1 MFQNEYIMDINRYR
15 HWTSPILT
23 KAKGFR
29 FWLLLTLVGL
39 PTICVLYAIGARQ
52 SFKTT
57 ALLITLV
64 AFYRGFLFR
73 SMYANKQF
81 RLLSAQFKKK
91 TWMTKIVISDTI
103 QLYMDGKLNNEVQ
116 WSQVDKLVE
125 AKSYFDLEVDGDYLR
140 LDKAKFTQGDAESFL
155 TYMKEQHPE
164 IPYQEEKPEFNR

>member
-1 MFQNEYIMDINRYR
+1 MFQNEYCMDINRYR
-15 HWTSPILT
+15 RWTSPILT

-29 FWLLLTLVGL
+29 FWLLLTLIGL
-39 PTICVLYAIGARQ
+39 FSICMLYAIGARQ
-52 SFKTT
+52 NFKTT
-57 ALLITLV
+57 ALLITSA

-81 RLLSAQFKKK
+81 RLLSAQFKKRS
-91 TWMTKIVISDTI
+91 WMTKIVISDTI
-103 QLYMDGKLNNEVQ
+103 QLYMDGELNNEVQ

-125 AKSYFDLEVDGDYLR
+125 AKSYFDLEVNGDFLR

-155 TYMKEQHPE
+155 AYLKERHPE